1 MIFSRP
7 KELPLP
13 FKADLELIDGGN
25 GEFLLANSFGK
36 LLIFNSSLEVL
47 HELNLARRFLSLDF
61 SSAYKIIAFANEHAF
76 YIYDLS
82 GEVIFHMQADYEK
95 LKIVGD
101 KLWAIKKQSPQ
112 KKQLEIYQMGSWDLL
127 AKTEFADPF
136 GESQISCA
144 QLAAEHADALLMQ
157 FSEGTDN
164 RRLISWELIGKK
176 IRAKHTSLGLHFPE
190 SYSPSRKKYLYTD
203 THHLYVHHSDSHH
216 RIYAYEIPAEL
227 GVVLN
232 PFFLS
237 ENRILLPTEDGRFPI
252 FDLFSKKLIDSL
264 YIKIPQSDG
273 LENFVSSFP
282 AMISRVENW
291 VFMVYQANQGS
302 KKQACF
308 LYAFDLNE
316 YELEGKQLKLF
327 G

>member
-13 FKADLELIDGGN
+13 FKPDLELIDGGN

-36 LLIFNSSLEVL
+36 LLIFNSNLEVL
-47 HELNLARRFLSLDF
+47 HEINLARRFLSLDF
-61 SSAYKIIAFANEHAF
+61 SSAYKIIASANEHAF

-112 KKQLEIYQMGSWDLL
+112 KKQLEIYKMGSWDLL

-136 GESQISCA
+136 GESQISFA
-144 QLAAEHADALLMQ
+144 QLADKHTDVLLMQ

-176 IRAKHTSLGLHFPE
+176 IRARHTAIDLHFPE
-190 SYSPSRKKYLYTD
+190 SYSPSRKKYLHTNTD
-203 THHLYVHHSDSHH
+203 HLYVHII
-216 RIYAYEIPAEL
+216 RIHISGFMPMKFLTNQEL
-227 GVVLN
+227 CSI
-232 PFFLS
+232 LS
-237 ENRILLPTEDGRFPI
+237 FYPRIESFYPRKMDVS
-252 FDLFSKKLIDSL
+252 LFSTFSPKNSL
-264 YIKIPQSDG
+264 T
-273 LENFVSSFP
+273 
-282 AMISRVENW
+282 
-291 VFMVYQANQGS
+291 
-302 KKQACF
+302 ACI
-308 LYAFDLNE
+308 
-316 YELEGKQLKLF
+316 
-327 G
+327 